1 MNAPRT
7 GREIFR
13 PRRHLLMVAEP
24 LDTPP
29 ERLLEEVGCGFP
41 EQKTRPVSS
50 APGLDPG
57 VYRET
62 AASPPTE
69 FELACDPLRPRDARA
84 EEYRAAAR
92 KATG

>member
-29 ERLLEEVGCGFP
+29 ERLLDEFGWVGFRGAISVTLCYP
-41 EQKTRPVSS
+41 
-50 APGLDPG
+50 
-57 VYRET
+57 
-62 AASPPTE
+62 PPTH
-69 FELACDPLRPRDARA
+69 
-84 EEYRAAAR
+84 
-92 KATG
+92 